1 MTMSKEQGRLPWWRA
16 GVAAAAAT
24 APLPSSEKLEE
35 QKGERQYTERRSKE
49 KDTAAP
55 KP

>member
-1 MTMSKEQGRLPWWRA
+1 M
-16 GVAAAAAT
+16 AAAAT

-35 QKGERQYTERRSKE
+35 QKGERLHTERRTKE
-49 KDTAAP
+49 KDTAVP